1 MKTTKWGPEEKK
13 HWLEQAV
20 IEKNYQ
26 RDVLDRIFALSDSY
40 RREQYGQLSYDSE
53 RYPIYALL
61 SQDWVDGKPT
71 ALITAGVHGYEV
83 GGIYAA
89 LEFLETTA
97 LEYADKFNLVVVPCV
112 SPWGYETNN
121 RWNPHAVDPNRSFC
135 GDNKAEESSLLKH
148 FVATIPGE
156 IAVHIDLH
164 ETTDRDKTVFRPA
177 LAARDGVDIPIE
189 EIPQGFYLVADEE
202 RPELPFQEAVI
213 RSVEK
218 VTRIAAKDVEGKI
231 LGKPAVSHGVIYY
244 PMRELG
250 LSGTLTNARF
260 HTTTEVY
267 PDGDWMTPEE
277 SVEGQLAAIRG
288 GLDYVIKNPD

>member
-1 MKTTKWGPEEKK
+1 MKITKWGPEEKK
-13 HWLEQAV
+13 QWLEQAV

-26 RDVLDRIFALSDSY
+26 RDVLDRIFALSNSY
-40 RREQYGQLSYDSE
+40 RREKYGQLSYDPE

-61 SQDWVDGKPT
+61 SQNWVDGKPT

-135 GDNKAEESSLLKH
+135 VENKAEESTLLKQ
-148 FVATIPGE
+148 FAATIPGE

-218 VTRIAAKDVEGKI
+218 VTRIADKDEEGKI

-267 PDGDWMTPEE
+267 PDGDWMTAEE

-288 GLDYVIKNPD
+288 GLDYVIKNPG